1 MLAYHFFVLNLLK
14 NIKSS
19 WIEFRGVNMFED
31 NKPKL
36 FACETK
42 NSNLEWDV
50 VEIMKTIQYEMNK
63 RGYKAVIVG
72 LVKDKVVD
80 EIDLSNIFK

>member
-1 MLAYHFFVLNLLK
+1 
-14 NIKSS
+14 
-19 WIEFRGVNMFED
+19 
-31 NKPKL
+31 
-36 FACETK
+36 
-42 NSNLEWDV
+42 
-50 VEIMKTIQYEMNK
+50 MKTIQYEMNK

>member
-1 MLAYHFFVLNLLK
+1 
-14 NIKSS
+14 
-19 WIEFRGVNMFED
+19 MFED
-31 NKPKL
+31 NKLKL

-42 NSNLEWDV
+42 NSGLEWDA

-63 RGYKAVIVG
+63 RGYKAIIVG
-72 LVKDKVVD
+72 LIKDKVVD